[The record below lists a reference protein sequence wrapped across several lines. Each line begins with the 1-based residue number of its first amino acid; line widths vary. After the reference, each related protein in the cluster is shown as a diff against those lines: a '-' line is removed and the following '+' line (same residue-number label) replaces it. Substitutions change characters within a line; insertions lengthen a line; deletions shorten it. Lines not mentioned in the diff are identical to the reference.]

1 MRAGQNNN
9 MHFYG
14 MRCLTDEVKPVT
26 YEQNISVHPE
36 EIHGNQQIV
45 LHRIHE
51 APFTL
56 VH

>member
-36 EIHGNQQIV
+36 EIHGNQQTV

-51 APFTL
+51 APFV